1 MDREGADR
9 AEWWL
14 SEGHEREGVLPCG
27 ERRRDSVDDVG
38 EVEDERER
46 EARPHDRVAEE
57 RRDPART
64 RLGIRDLQGELHERE
79 GELLLLHPWPV
90 HQHHQAHHGEPQGNE
105 EAQPRQQRAHPDP
118 PRDRSAAQ
126 CLVNP
131 ADGVRIAHRGPI
143 GKVLLRFIQL
153 VARLV
158 EVERGGHQSDEKA
171 RHTAAERHRGDA
183 DKEEDEEHFPTTET
197 AIRPGGVGKQS
208 VGKKHD
214 QDRRDC
220 GDRGYAL
227 RDVDPESHDLR
238 LPDPEPGYDRQE
250 ESREEGPGGYR
261 AATSGAIG
269 LTRLLPFVHWVAHRM
284 LGHGHQHAILS
295 TSSPK

>member
-1 MDREGADR
+1 M
-9 AEWWL
+9 
-14 SEGHEREGVLPCG
+14 
-27 ERRRDSVDDVG
+27 
-38 EVEDERER
+38 
-46 EARPHDRVAEE
+46 
-57 RRDPART
+57 
-64 RLGIRDLQGELHERE
+64 
-79 GELLLLHPWPV
+79 

-250 ESREEGPGGYR
+250 ESREEGRGLR

-269 LTRLLPFVHWVAHRM
+269 LTRLLPFVHWVCSPYAGAWPSARHPFHFQSKVKVLLPTNSPWPSRF
-284 LGHGHQHAILS
+284 LVGKRFSFRRAFRCFSPLRGESPLPHPLHAQLHARS
-295 TSSPK
+295 QPLWHA